1 MGLFGG
7 GDRKTTNEDNRII
20 NDYAN
25 ASWDNSVRNEYS
37 NELNGDFNNNTGTI
51 TMIDPNAIEG
61 ALSIS
66 ENAMGLA
73 DSVVGSNTYLA
84 DSAMNNNTLLADSAM
99 GHMKSVNSDSL
110 TFADGVMSNALD
122 SVNGIAGDSLE
133 FASGALDSGFDS
145 MRGLAGDSMALAQS
159 MGAYSIDAAMNFA
172 DNASFQQQSNNELV
186 LALAGNAREQ
196 NAENNQALTDG
207 FEQMMQFTEQFSR
220 SDGAAVAETNTKTV
234 GFMVAGLVAVM
245 LLSKGLK

>member
-73 DSVVGSNTYLA
+73 DSVVGANTYLA

-99 GHMKSVNSDSL
+99 GRMAGVNADSL
-110 TFADGVMSNALD
+110 EFADGVMGDAL
-122 SVNGIAGDSLE
+122 STVNGIAGDSLE
-133 FASGALDSGFDS
+133 FASGALDSGFD
-145 MRGLAGDSMALAQS
+145 AAQN
-159 MGAYSIDAAMNFA
+159 MGMFSIDAAMNFA
-172 DNASFQQQSNNELV
+172 DNASLQQQSNNELV
-186 LALAGNAREQ
+186 MALAGNAREQ

-220 SDGAAVAETNTKTV
+220 SDGAAVAATNTKTV

-245 LLSKGLK
+245 LLVKGLK